1 MIDTYENAIKIG
13 YVRGMYNLTYDTLS
27 ISNLPN
33 YNFNIN
39 TLRRKTKESIL
50 DYVMDNNIE
59 IVSDGKGNILDE
71 FSISN
76 MKEGWKD
83 LVAAGV
89 IGLGTLTGGNVN
101 ADDTHPPEKPP
112 IMGVSSDIQS
122 SFIDYIKNVEN
133 GGKIGYNVKLK
144 RWYPHKSFEGGGD
157 TIGYGHKI
165 KSNEDYK
172 LGLTDIQVTDLLKQ
186 DLKTAKDIVH
196 KEIGNIKLT
205 NTQEEMFIDF
215 VFNLGS
221 LKKFPKFKTAV
232 LNNDLV
238 TMNQEY
244 QRYSNGKKLKGR
256 NSAFFSRFLKV

>member
-1 MIDTYENAIKIG
+1 MSWFDHHFLQALFFEKKIETLHITRSFHDRANEL
-13 YVRGMYNLTYDTLS
+13 VTEVDDLNSRLTMVGKL
-27 ISNLPN
+27 SNLALQL
-33 YNFNIN
+33 Y
-39 TLRRKTKESIL
+39 
-50 DYVMDNNIE
+50 
-59 IVSDGKGNILDE
+59 
-71 FSISN
+71 
-76 MKEGWKD
+76 
-83 LVAAGV
+83 
-89 IGLGTLTGGNVN
+89 GL
-101 ADDTHPPEKPP
+101 
-112 IMGVSSDIQS
+112 
-122 SFIDYIKNVEN
+122 YIKVGHARDIKDVEN
-133 GGKIGYNVKLK
+133 GSKIGYNVKLK
-144 RWYPHKSFEGGGD
+144 RWFPHKSFEGGAD

-172 LGLTDIQVTDLLKQ
+172 SGLTDIQVTTLLKQ

-244 QRYSNGKKLKGR
+244 ERYSNGKKLKGR
-256 NSAFFSRFLKV
+256 NSAFFARFLKM